1 MAAEAA
7 ISWDPGRLESPEYA
21 VASCPEDDQAF
32 SAGRLLAAGAVAV
45 TACLLVAAPAVV
57 GLASMVDGDAVAGA
71 LAWTQWIPGALSG
84 MAAWRVPAAI
94 ILVFGLA
101 VARRYR

>member
-7 ISWDPGRLESPEYA
+7 LSWDPDRLESPEYT

-32 SAGRLLAAGAVAV
+32 SPGRLLAAAAVAV
-45 TACLLVAAPAVV
+45 TACLLVAAPAMV
-57 GLASMVDGDAVAGA
+57 GLASMVDADAVTGA
-71 LAWTQWIPGALSG
+71 LARTQGIPEALSG

-94 ILVFGLA
+94 VLVVGLA